1 MPGNARSMKA
11 ADTAALRRLIAGVAV
26 ANGVPTANATGD
38 DMMVGM
44 GTFEAAD
51 IIANCTGAAA
61 SYEIRIWWWYE
72 VAELWVLD
80 AVIGTVAVSTAG
92 GPVAFPLL
100 NNPAYV
106 CAKGF
111 YVEVLTFAGA
121 APVASV
127 WAAARPLNVG

>member
-1 MPGNARSMKA
+1 MPGNARSLKFP
-11 ADTAALRRLIAGVAV
+11 DSTVLVRRLVAGVNA
-26 ANGVPTANATGD
+26 ANGTPTANATGD
-38 DMMVGM
+38 DMMAGM
-44 GTFEAAD
+44 GTYEAAD
-51 IIANCTGAAA
+51 IIASCTGAGG

-111 YVEVLTFAGA
+111 YVEVLTFAGGG
-121 APVASV
+121 VASV
-127 WAAARPLNVG
+127 WAAGRPLAVG